1 MNSVKTFF
9 LLTIMTGFFLL
20 IGRMIG
26 GQSGMMIAFI
36 FAIVMNFVSYWYS
49 HKIVLKIHKASLV
62 DSESNVYKSFQSLLS
77 KADIK
82 GPRLYIYDSDEPNAF
97 ATGRNFENSV
107 VAVSSSLLNT
117 LNKEEIEGVL
127 AHEIAH
133 IENNDILIAS
143 VAATFAGAISM
154 IASMLKWGLIFGAFR
169 GNRESGSAI
178 GHLLI
183 AILAPLIALIIQMAI
198 SRTREFKADYTAA
211 QITKN
216 PSGLASAL
224 TKISTYYSNNKLERD
239 PSTATSH
246 MYIISPLAGGIGK
259 LFSSHPPMEER
270 VERLNKITF

>member
-49 HKIVLKIHKASLV
+49 HKIVLKIHKASLA
-62 DSESNVYKSFQSLLS
+62 DSESNVFKSFQALLS
-77 KADIK
+77 KADIQ
-82 GPRLYIYDSDEPNAF
+82 GPKLYIYDSDEPNAF

-107 VAVSSSLLNT
+107 VAVSSSLLDT

-211 QITKN
+211 QITK
-216 PSGLASAL
+216 
-224 TKISTYYSNNKLERD
+224 I
-239 PSTATSH
+239 
-246 MYIISPLAGGIGK
+246 
-259 LFSSHPPMEER
+259 PM
-270 VERLNKITF
+270 V

>member
-36 FAIVMNFVSYWYS
+36 FAIVMNF
-49 HKIVLKIHKASLV
+49 LKIHKASLA
-62 DSESNVYKSFQSLLS
+62 DSESNVFKSFQALLS
-77 KADIK
+77 KADIQ
-82 GPRLYIYDSDEPNAF
+82 GPKLYIYDSDEPNAF

-107 VAVSSSLLNT
+107 VAVSSSLLDT

-211 QITKN
+211 QITKK
-216 PSGLASAL
+216 SQW
-224 TKISTYYSNNKLERD
+224 
-239 PSTATSH
+239 
-246 MYIISPLAGGIGK
+246 
-259 LFSSHPPMEER
+259 FSFCFNQNFN
-270 VERLNKITF
+270 LLLK

>member
-107 VAVSSSLLNT
+107 VAVSSSLLDT

-216 PSGLASAL
+216 PSSLASAL

-259 LFSSHPPMEER
+259 LFSSHPPMEDR

>member
-107 VAVSSSLLNT
+107 VAVSSLLNT
-117 LNKEEIEGVL
+117 LDKEEVEGVL

-224 TKISTYYSNNKLERD
+224 TKISTYYSSNKLERD